1 MVIMHSVSRSLGGTK
16 HTYRI
21 RVSINDSDEIANVLN
36 TLSDHRIKTKAV
48 RFQHEH
54 ETDTTELVLDILPPK
69 NITPDEL
76 ALQFTNFGKV
86 TEFKEVK

>member
-1 MVIMHSVSRSLGGTK
+1 M
-16 HTYRI
+16 
-21 RVSINDSDEIANVLN
+21 LN
-36 TLSDHRIKTKAV
+36 TLADHRIKTKGV
-48 RFQHEH
+48 HFQHEH

-69 NITPDEL
+69 KISPDEI